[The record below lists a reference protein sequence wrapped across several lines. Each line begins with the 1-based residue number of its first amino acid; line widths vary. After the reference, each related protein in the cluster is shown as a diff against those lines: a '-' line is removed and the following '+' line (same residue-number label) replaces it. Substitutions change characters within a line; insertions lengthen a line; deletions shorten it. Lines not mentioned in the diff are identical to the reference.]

1 MNKNLRTGLVIVSG
15 IQVVFA
21 LAFIFQVPAV
31 AGLWPLVSTTQLS
44 FTLIGSIF
52 AAAAASTLWCIFVRE
67 HGALSGIALDYI
79 AILLPVTILML
90 QVAEGRASYIVYG
103 IVCAG
108 GALFGLMLWLQ
119 TFRVPIKSAPPTPRI
134 VYGSFVVFV
143 IALAIAGGA
152 LILKSPNV
160 LPWNVTPE
168 TGAVFGWMFIGAAA
182 YFAYAVVRPS
192 WHNAGGQL
200 AGFLIYDVVLI
211 VPFLQRLS
219 TNGPTVNLVIYL
231 AVVIYSGVLAA
242 YFLFVNSTTRLI
254 APRPVS

>member
-1 MNKNLRTGLVIVSG
+1 M
-15 IQVVFA
+15 
-21 LAFIFQVPAV
+21 
-31 AGLWPLVSTTQLS
+31 
-44 FTLIGSIF
+44 
-52 AAAAASTLWCIFVRE
+52 CIR
-67 HGALSGIALDYI
+67 D
-79 AILLPVTILML
+79 
-90 QVAEGRASYIVYG
+90 
-103 IVCAG
+103 
-108 GALFGLMLWLQ
+108 
-119 TFRVPIKSAPPTPRI
+119 RV
-134 VYGSFVVFV
+134 
-143 IALAIAGGA
+143 IAGGA

-254 APRPVS
+254 APRPVSVSYTHLDVYKRQPSLRASRPCPAP